1 MKTLYLLR
9 HAKSSWDDS
18 SVSDFDRTLN
28 SRGEKAAPFVG
39 SLMKERGM
47 TPEVI
52 ISSPAK
58 RAKQTAKLVAKAAGF
73 PSKISYDERIYE
85 ASTARLLAVIG
96 EIADDVDSAL
106 LVGHNPGMES
116 LIWYLT
122 GKMEPMPTAAL
133 AVIELNVDSWSD
145 VVEGGGVLIT
155 VIRPK
160 DEVR

>member
-9 HAKSSWDDS
+9 HAKSNWDDS

-39 SLMKERGM
+39 SLMKDRGM
-47 TPEVI
+47 IPEAI

-58 RAKQTAKLVAKAAGF
+58 RAKQTAKLVAKAAEF
-73 PSKISYDERIYE
+73 PSKLVFDERIYE
-85 ASTARLLAVIG
+85 ASTARLLAVMS
-96 EIADDVDSAL
+96 EIADDIDSAL

-133 AVIELNVDSWSD
+133 AVIELNIDRWSN
-145 VVEGGGVLIT
+145 VAEGSGSLES

-160 DEVR
+160 DEQR

>member
-58 RAKQTAKLVAKAAGF
+58 RAKQTAKLVAKAAAF
-73 PSKISYDERIYE
+73 SSKISYDERIYE